1 MPTLEEKLD
10 VLIAKQ
16 DHIKPNEVTLD
27 HIRHLR
33 DENKQENFDFST
45 RYGGYNRRGG
55 RVLTAVQS
63 RAWINAA
70 YRLLGQY
77 RRSGQ

>member
-10 VLIAKQ
+10 ALIARQ
-16 DHIKPNEVTLD
+16 DRIKPSEVTLE
-27 HIRHLR
+27 HIRHVR
-33 DENKQENFDFST
+33 DENKEQNFDFST

-55 RVLTAVQS
+55 KVLTSVQS
-63 RAWINAA
+63 RAVINAA

-77 RRSGQ
+77 RRTR